1 MSKSVPAKS
10 AAKRRNSADPV
21 HDLQRLGF
29 SEYEASAY
37 ISLLQ
42 ASPATAY
49 EISKRCGL
57 PRANTY
63 GALEGLAKK
72 RAVQPVSENPA
83 RYVPV
88 DPAVLLGDIS
98 DDISAVC
105 GRLKQSLDDLGSE
118 EDPNVVWSI
127 EGQERIQEK
136 INELIDGASE
146 HIWIKA
152 STDILR
158 QHAGKMKKAA
168 ARGVKLI
175 FVVFGED
182 VEFLRFGP
190 NSQVY
195 LHEGNGFRVGGADNL
210 FTLAIDYRVALT
222 ANLGDTLTGAYTT
235 HSAIVRMAETL
246 IRHDIYMAEM
256 MSAFGSQIEKK
267 FGRALINLRRQL
279 FSPQQ
284 MALLRTNMPE
294 ADTGTTATKKSAKQ
308 PPP

>member
-1 MSKSVPAKS
+1 MAKSVAAKS
-10 AAKRRNSADPV
+10 VAKPRNGAGPV
-21 HDLQRLGF
+21 QELQRLGF

-72 RAVQPVSENPA
+72 RAVQPVSQNPA

-88 DPAVLLGDIS
+88 DPTVLLGEISGDIN
-98 DDISAVC
+98 DTC
-105 GRLKQSLDDLGSE
+105 GRLKQSLDNLVSA

-136 INELIDGASE
+136 IHELIDGASE
-146 HIWIKA
+146 QIWIKA

-158 QHAGKMKKAA
+158 QYAPRMKKAA
-168 ARGVKLI
+168 RRGVKLI
-175 FVVFGED
+175 FVVFGDD
-182 VEFLRFGP
+182 VEFLRFGA
-190 NSQVY
+190 NTQIY
-195 LHEGNGFRVGGADNL
+195 LHEGNGFRVGGSDNL

-222 ANLGDTLTGAYTT
+222 ANLGETLTGAYTT

-256 MSAFGSQIEKK
+256 MSAFGSQIEGK
-267 FGRALINLRRQL
+267 FGKALVNLRTQL

-284 MALLRTNMPE
+284 MALLRANMPGVDIDK
-294 ADTGTTATKKSAKQ
+294 AGKKTTRSRKLG
-308 PPP
+308 

>member
-1 MSKSVPAKS
+1 MSKSVAAKP
-10 AAKRRNSADPV
+10 AAKRRSSADPV

-88 DPAVLLGDIS
+88 DPAVLLGEIS
-98 DDISAVC
+98 DDISNTC
-105 GRLKQSLDDLGSE
+105 GRLKQSLDNLGAE

-127 EGQERIQEK
+127 EGQDRIQEK

-158 QHAGKMKKAA
+158 TYAARMKKAA

-182 VEFLRFGP
+182 PGFLRFGP
-190 NSQVY
+190 HSKIY
-195 LHEGNGFRVGGADNL
+195 LHEGNGLRVGGADNL

-222 ANLGDTLTGAYTT
+222 ANLGETLTGAYTT
-235 HSAIVRMAETL
+235 HAAIVRMAETL

-256 MSAFGSQIEKK
+256 MTAFGDQMEKK
-267 FGRALINLRRQL
+267 FGKGLVNLRKQL
-279 FSPQQ
+279 FSPEQ
-284 MALLRTNMPE
+284 MVLLRANMPDAE
-294 ADTGTTATKKSAKQ
+294 AAAPAKKPAK
-308 PPP
+308 

>member
-1 MSKSVPAKS
+1 MSKSVAAKS
-10 AAKRRNSADPV
+10 VAKRRDSADPV

-42 ASPATAY
+42 SSPATAY

-72 RAVQPVSENPA
+72 RAVQPVSESPA
-83 RYVPV
+83 RFVPV
-88 DPAVLLGDIS
+88 DPAVLLGGIS
-98 DDISAVC
+98 DDISSLC
-105 GRLKQSLDDLGSE
+105 GRLKQSLDNLGAK

-127 EGQERIQEK
+127 EGQERIREK
-136 INELIDGASE
+136 IDELIDGASE

-158 QHAGKMKKAA
+158 EHAGKMKKAA

-175 FVVFGED
+175 FVVFGDD
-182 VEFLRFGP
+182 VDFLRLGP
-190 NSQVY
+190 NSTTY

-256 MSAFGSQIEKK
+256 MSAFGDQVEQK
-267 FGRALINLRRQL
+267 FGKALVNLRRQL

-284 MALLRTNMPE
+284 MALLRANLPE
-294 ADTGTTATKKSAKQ
+294 ADAGAPAPKKKPAK
-308 PPP
+308 

>member
-1 MSKSVPAKS
+1 MSKRVAAKP
-10 AAKRRNSADPV
+10 AAKRKNPADPV

-72 RAVQPVSENPA
+72 RAVQPVSESPA

-88 DPAVLLGDIS
+88 DPAVLLGNIS
-98 DDISAVC
+98 DDIGSVC
-105 GRLKQSLDDLGSE
+105 TRLKQSLDNLGSE

-146 HIWIKA
+146 HVWIKA

-158 QHAGKMKKAA
+158 QHAAKMKKAA
-168 ARGVKLI
+168 ARGVKLV

-182 VEFLRFGP
+182 TDFLRFGA
-190 NSQVY
+190 NSKIY

-210 FTLAIDYRVALT
+210 FTLAIDYRIALT
-222 ANLGDTLTGAYTT
+222 ANLGQTLTGAYTT
-235 HSAIVRMAETL
+235 NSAIVRMAETL

-256 MSAFGSQIEKK
+256 MSAFGDQIEKK
-267 FGRALINLRRQL
+267 FGRGLVNLRKQL
-279 FSPQQ
+279 FSPDQ
-284 MALLRTNMPE
+284 MALLRTNMG
-294 ADTGTTATKKSAKQ
+294 ADIDAPARKPAK
-308 PPP
+308 

>member
-1 MSKSVPAKS
+1 MSRSVAAKSVANRRKS
-10 AAKRRNSADPV
+10 SDPV
-21 HDLQRLGF
+21 QDLQRLGF

-42 ASPATAY
+42 SSPATAY
-49 EISKRCGL
+49 EVSKRCGL

-72 RAVQPVSENPA
+72 GAVQPVSENPA

-88 DPAVLLGDIS
+88 DPDVLLGGIT
-98 DDISAVC
+98 DDIAHTC
-105 GRLKQSLDDLGSE
+105 GRLKHSFDNMVTE

-127 EGQERIQEK
+127 EGQDRIQEK
-136 INELIDGASE
+136 IHELIDGASE

-158 QHAGKMKKAA
+158 QYAGRMKRAA

-175 FVVFGED
+175 FVVFGDD
-182 VEFLRFGP
+182 VEFLRFGAGT
-190 NSQVY
+190 QIY

-222 ANLGDTLTGAYTT
+222 ANLGETLTGAYTT
-235 HSAIVRMAETL
+235 NSAVVRMAETL

-256 MSAFGSQIEKK
+256 MSAFGTQIERK
-267 FGRALINLRRQL
+267 FGKALIDLREKL

-284 MALLRTNMPE
+284 MALLHTNMPR
-294 ADTGTTATKKSAKQ
+294 TAIKRAARKPARSS
-308 PPP
+308 

>member
-1 MSKSVPAKS
+1 MSKSV
-10 AAKRRNSADPV
+10 AAKPVAKPRNGAGPV
-21 HDLQRLGF
+21 QDLQRLGF

-72 RAVQPVSENPA
+72 RAVQPVSQNPA

-88 DPAVLLGDIS
+88 DPAVLLGEISGDINET
-98 DDISAVC
+98 C
-105 GRLKQSLDDLGSE
+105 GRLKQSLDNLVPA

-136 INELIDGASE
+136 IHELIDGASE
-146 HIWIKA
+146 QIWIKA

-158 QHAGKMKKAA
+158 QYAPRMKKAA
-168 ARGVKLI
+168 RRGVKLI
-175 FVVFGED
+175 FVVFGDD
-182 VEFLRFGP
+182 VEFLRFGA
-190 NSQVY
+190 NTQIY
-195 LHEGNGFRVGGADNL
+195 LHEGNGFRVGGSDNL
-210 FTLAIDYRVALT
+210 FTLAIDYRIALT
-222 ANLGDTLTGAYTT
+222 ANLGETLTGAYTT

-256 MSAFGSQIEKK
+256 MSAFGAQIERK
-267 FGRALINLRRQL
+267 FGKALVNLRTQL

-284 MALLRTNMPE
+284 MALLRANMPE
-294 ADTGTTATKKSAKQ
+294 VDIDKVGKKAARSRR
-308 PPP
+308 PG

>member
-1 MSKSVPAKS
+1 MSKSVTAKS
-10 AAKRRNSADPV
+10 PARRRKSADPV
-21 HDLQRLGF
+21 QDLQRLGF

-37 ISLLQ
+37 ISLLR

-49 EISKRCGL
+49 EISKRCSL

-72 RAVQPVSENPA
+72 GAVQPISENPA

-88 DPAVLLGDIS
+88 DPARLLRSIS
-98 DDISAVC
+98 NDVSSTC
-105 GRLKQSLDDLGSE
+105 SRLEQSLDKLGDDDSP
-118 EDPNVVWSI
+118 DVVWSI
-127 EGQERIQEK
+127 EGQERIREK
-136 INELIDGASE
+136 IDELIDGARE

-158 QHAGKMKKAA
+158 EHAGRMKEAA
-168 ARGVKLI
+168 ARGVQLI

-182 VEFLRFGP
+182 VEFLRLGAR
-190 NSQVY
+190 SKIY
-195 LHEGNGFRVGGADNL
+195 MHEGNGFRVGGADNL

-222 ANLGDTLTGAYTT
+222 ANLGETLTGAYTT
-235 HSAIVRMAETL
+235 NSAVVRMAETL

-256 MSAFGSQIEKK
+256 MSAFGPQIEKK
-267 FGRALINLRRQL
+267 FGKALVNLRRKL

-284 MALLRTNMPE
+284 MELLRANMPE
-294 ADTGTTATKKSAKQ
+294 VAGGPAAGRRSR
-308 PPP
+308 